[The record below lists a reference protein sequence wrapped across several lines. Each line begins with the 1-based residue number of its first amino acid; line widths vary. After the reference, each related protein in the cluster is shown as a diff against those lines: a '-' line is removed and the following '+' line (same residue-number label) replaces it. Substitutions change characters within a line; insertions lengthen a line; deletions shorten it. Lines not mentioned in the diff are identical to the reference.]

1 MAAKMKDT
9 QLYPQ
14 KQLLGAGE
22 SLVKILKSQIRSDN
36 SVPAI

>member
-14 KQLLGAGE
+14 KQLLGAVE
-22 SLVKILKSQIRSDN
+22 SLVKIFIAN
-36 SVPAI
+36 SKE